1 MSGVAAAL
9 EKNAGVGESKGVK
22 AHFSMDD
29 SGILGINLVE
39 AVFEKNTTDTETG
52 DGGVGDT
59 LSKLG
64 SAFSKL
70 FSGSTEG
77 EGADKAGPGGEE
89 SAEGNVANATAEDG
103 GSQQEQQSD
112 SSSQQG
118 QNTTQQPGVNGTEQ
132 TAGGDAAAS
141 NATTSE
147 GTKKVKTVLVKEPLD
162 VTVNVLDIPQ
172 LTEERFQ
179 YTSAK

>member
-1 MSGVAAAL
+1 M
-9 EKNAGVGESKGVK
+9 K

-39 AVFEKNTTDTETG
+39 AVFEKNTTDTDGG

-77 EGADKAGPGGEE
+77 EGAEKAGGEE
-89 SAEGNVANATAEDG
+89 SAEGNVANATAEDAAP
-103 GSQQEQQSD
+103 QQDPQPE

-118 QNTTQQPGVNGTEQ
+118 QNTTQQPGGNGTEQ
-132 TAGGDAAAS
+132 TVGGDAAAS
-141 NATTSE
+141 NATAAE

-179 YTSAK
+179 STAAK